1 MTLFIDNFK
10 KMLQIPPSENSKIES
25 FNFPK
30 DINKSNIISSFSL
43 EQRLQLIGSITHLMI
58 SSPLHRKYRISSLPE
73 RFIPSLIHNQFRY
86 YEIDGNPIGFVNWAW
101 LTDEFEEKFMT
112 TKYVLNLE
120 EWQGGNNLWFPEFIA
135 PFGHARLIIQDLRR
149 NIFPK
154 GTPAKSFKINPDG
167 SFKSLY
173 HWKA

>member
-1 MTLFIDNFK
+1 MHPTPTSEKADTRS
-10 KMLQIPPSENSKIES
+10 LQQRMEMEL
-25 FNFPK
+25 
-30 DINKSNIISSFSL
+30 INQQPALSSQ
-43 EQRLQLIGSITHLMI
+43 QRLQLIGSITHLMI
-58 SSPLHRKYRISSLPE
+58 SSPLHRKYKIASIPE

-101 LTDEFEEKFMT
+101 LTDEVEEKFMT
-112 TKYVLNLE
+112 TQYVLNLD

-167 SFKSLY
+167 SFKSIY